1 MEKILCGCPFT
12 TLRSSILRGN
22 SVDMCSPK
30 VPYFGIVLKPALT
43 SKMTSSLLLISFEPP
58 LLGGGMNQ
66 LPSRT
71 LEATQ
76 SHNIKRTD
84 ELTLNSSKRY
94 RMTTHGLRRF

>member
-1 MEKILCGCPFT
+1 MQSIIIISIRRHYLDVHYIHYC

-30 VPYFGIVLKPALT
+30 VPYFAIKGY
-43 SKMTSSLLLISFEPP
+43 
-58 LLGGGMNQ
+58 
-66 LPSRT
+66 

-84 ELTLNSSKRY
+84 ELTLDSAKRY